1 MGIFANLLGEISTMY
16 WANFCESI
24 GAIIANV
31 LDVFCQCIGRIIAK
45 VFFGQLLKIREVAQ
59 F

>member
-1 MGIFANLLGEISTMY
+1 MY